1 MARRPIPAEESANHR
16 TIRRV
21 FIPCPSRPVSDGS
34 HSKRIQAI
42 QKRNLLR
49 GIRKRSAYECGD
61 GERGYFFLIMSFKLQ
76 GKINVLESQPRL
88 SVDANKSFIFMQ
100 DFISNVI
107 GSSTEV
113 DFETR
118 LRLENEVRAINDP
131 DILSKWKAFIAS
143 KNESEAQG
151 HVLSI
156 LQRLIILVQ
165 SGAEVAI

>member
-1 MARRPIPAEESANHR
+1 MNELEQVIQQKVKRRIPLVLIKVLSVVVLAGM
-16 TIRRV
+16 I
-21 FIPCPSRPVSDGS
+21 
-34 HSKRIQAI
+34 
-42 QKRNLLR
+42 
-49 GIRKRSAYECGD
+49 
-61 GERGYFFLIMSFKLQ
+61 FFMIMSFKLQ

-143 KNESEAQG
+143 KNESEAQS

>member
-1 MARRPIPAEESANHR
+1 MNELEQVIQQKVKRRIPLVLIKVLSVVVLAGM
-16 TIRRV
+16 I
-21 FIPCPSRPVSDGS
+21 
-34 HSKRIQAI
+34 
-42 QKRNLLR
+42 
-49 GIRKRSAYECGD
+49 
-61 GERGYFFLIMSFKLQ
+61 FFMIMSFKLQ

>member
-1 MARRPIPAEESANHR
+1 MNELEQVIQQKVKRRIPLVLIKVLSVVVLAGM
-16 TIRRV
+16 I
-21 FIPCPSRPVSDGS
+21 
-34 HSKRIQAI
+34 
-42 QKRNLLR
+42 
-49 GIRKRSAYECGD
+49 
-61 GERGYFFLIMSFKLQ
+61 FFMIMSFRLQ

-100 DFISNVI
+100 DFIANVI

-143 KNESEAQG
+143 KNESEAQS